1 MHVDRGDIRRPA
13 GLQGVQAVQ
22 NMASMRFSLAFLV
35 VAAVGCSRGT
45 PVVALPP
52 PASTADAGPV
62 VVSGAPD
69 AGPLDAGPPDAGP
82 DPHHIGGLG
91 LGPFPA
97 DPLTIYG
104 SAQGLLEP
112 PISASVDEAENLWVV
127 SQRALYLLPPGAKVF
142 PLIAT
147 AVR

>member
-1 MHVDRGDIRRPA
+1 M
-13 GLQGVQAVQ
+13 QT
-22 NMASMRFSLAFLV
+22 MASMRFSLALLLL
-35 VAAVGCSRGT
+35 AAAGCNRGT
-45 PVVALPP
+45 GAPVAALPP

-127 SQRALYLLPPGAKVF
+127 SQRALYLLAPGAKVF